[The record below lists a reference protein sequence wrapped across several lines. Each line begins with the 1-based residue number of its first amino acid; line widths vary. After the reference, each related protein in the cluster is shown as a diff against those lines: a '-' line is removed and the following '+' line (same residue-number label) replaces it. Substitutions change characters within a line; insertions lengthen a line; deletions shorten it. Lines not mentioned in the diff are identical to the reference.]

1 MFLENFWADYF
12 NALLITIIP
21 GLVLLI
27 LFFFR
32 DKIREPFHMVIS
44 TFAMAFIITLPLDIL
59 IQIVD
64 PLLLAY
70 FDNAYYYSFQSFFRA
85 AYLEEVLKFS
95 ILFYYVGRHH
105 EFDEFI
111 DGAVYGAAI
120 GLGYAVTENLG
131 YMYFHDGYDYTYS
144 DLAIARITPMIAHT
158 FFGIIMGV
166 LFSKSVFQIIKNNA
180 GIYLALF
187 IPVFVHG
194 IHNYSISS
202 KTIPYLPD
210 FFVGAGIIVIL
221 FFLSSMTSIKNMY
234 NEKPKI
240 ELTNLLFLSVVFS
253 GLIFSIALSFIFGNI
268 G

>member
-1 MFLENFWADYF
+1 
-12 NALLITIIP
+12 
-21 GLVLLI
+21 
-27 LFFFR
+27 
-32 DKIREPFHMVIS
+32 
-44 TFAMAFIITLPLDIL
+44 
-59 IQIVD
+59 
-64 PLLLAY
+64 
-70 FDNAYYYSFQSFFRA
+70 
-85 AYLEEVLKFS
+85 
-95 ILFYYVGRHH
+95 
-105 EFDEFI
+105 
-111 DGAVYGAAI
+111 
-120 GLGYAVTENLG
+120 
-131 YMYFHDGYDYTYS
+131 MYFHDGYDYTYS